1 MKELYKNDSDLFYK
15 KYILNYK
22 RALKMKMLGF
32 KEVCNGYYYP
42 NNNGKKEMKFMFYIG
57 IISQNKYSTLAPT
70 YEQCF
75 DFFREK
81 YDIIANIEKVNGF
94 YRGYYFTS
102 NEKNQEFI
110 DYKEYELLKIIMFD
124 SIVDFCLNRNRNNLT

>member
-1 MKELYKNDSDLFYK
+1 MVELYKNDSDLFYK

-42 NNNGKKEMKFMFYIG
+42 DNNGKKEMKFMFYIG
-57 IISQNKYSTLAPT
+57 IFSQDKYSTLAPT

-81 YDIIANIEKVNGF
+81 YGIIPNIEKVDEF
-94 YRGYYFTS
+94 YRGYYVTS
-102 NEKNQEFI
+102 DEKTQEFI
-110 DYKEYELLKIIMFD
+110 DYLSYDLLRSIMFD
-124 SIVDFCLNRNRNNLT
+124 SIVDFCLNRNCNNLT

>member
-1 MKELYKNDSDLFYK
+1 MEELYKNDSDLFYK

-22 RALKMKMLGF
+22 RALKMKKLGF

-42 NNNGKKEMKFMFYIG
+42 DNNGKKEIKFMYYVG
-57 IISQNKYSTLAPT
+57 ISSQNKYVTLAPT

-81 YDIIANIEKVNGF
+81 YAILPNIEKGKEF
-94 YRGYYFTS
+94 YRAYYVTS
-102 NEKNQEFI
+102 DEKNQEFI
-110 DYKEYELLKIIMFD
+110 DNVNYDLLRSIMVD
-124 SIVDFCLNRNRNNLT
+124 SIIDFCLNRNGNNLT